1 MRLNKDNYHSREAN
15 EEYYSASFI
24 KSMLECPAMAM
35 AELRGEYVRKPS
47 TALLVG
53 SYVDAYFG
61 GQEEFEQFK
70 VEHPEILKRDGALKS
85 DYIRADEM
93 IQKAISDPLFME
105 FMQGDKQVIMTGTIF
120 GYPFKIKMDA
130 YMPGQRIVD
139 LKTAKDM
146 EPIYKAEQGKITFA
160 EFWNWPLQMAIY
172 QKVEGNKLPTYLNV
186 ITKEDPPDIAV
197 IEIPQHHLDA
207 ELEVLAEKMPYF
219 DAIKTGV
226 IEPPRCGKCA
236 YCRKTKA
243 LNAPI
248 NLDDLSEF

>member
-1 MRLNKDNYHSREAN
+1 MRLNKDNYHSKEAN

-24 KSMLECPAMAM
+24 KSMLDCPARAM
-35 AELRGEYVRKPS
+35 AELRGEYEQKPS

-53 SYVDAYFG
+53 SYVDAFFG
-61 GQEEFEQFK
+61 GQDEFEQFK
-70 VEHPEILKRDGALKS
+70 SDHPEILKKDGALKS

-93 IQKAISDPLFME
+93 IQKAISDPVFME
-105 FMQGDKQVIMTGTIF
+105 FMQGNKQVILTGTIF

-236 YCRKTKA
+236 YCRKTKV